1 MAKNDKPDETSISE
15 IKAALAEVVR
25 ELKDDRPAAVQVGR
39 TPSDAVTEVTGNLFR
54 LLGQWTT
61 PILLLVLLAVGW
73 YFLQEQ
79 NQKVDTEYQD
89 SLALLRQERDEAYD
103 RVSDFSGQMAT
114 VSGQQIKNLTD
125 AFESLKKINTESA
138 TRQSEALAFQQ
149 QAEDARAELSAT
161 QANLTQA
168 RTVLQQQREDLKA
181 SEARLEDAE
190 DKLEDRVEEVER
202 KERALGVR
210 GGTIGELQDTL
221 RDYQGVSTDY
231 IAALQQLAL
240 AMEEEDRDAV
250 AVASMAAEADRL
262 EDAFQKAT
270 QRVRDTV
277 TDANAVLSPLADFSV
292 EISSDDVAD
301 QLIGYSATRF
311 MELVE
316 PSNGFGFDFWRRYLF
331 DGEDVFFGIAS
342 NQNGL
347 FRVVIL
353 TVEIGPDGNPR
364 IVDTTAGNAAWPTI
378 GPSLSNG
385 WQSSIFIPTFY
396 EQGLELDDVS
406 WMLDPDV
413 DSVRMIDLLGAGGKV
428 SELNFQ
434 FGASDELKV
443 LSQEEYDA
451 LLADDSIP
459 SEVRSKLRLSEE
471 LKLVLAM
478 AKERENGADAWRQ
491 AINAITNDELRE
503 RSEDILTIA
512 QRGILG
518 ATGLRIPSGATR
530 VEFGE
535 LAAVMLQPDLIAEF
549 AIGARQFE
557 FEKLSPGQLSE
568 LPRPTEIPEN
578 WYQDASVTL
587 RAGNGEY
594 YIIEFTRDS
603 TNGAWRFDRFSAW

>member
-73 YFLQEQ
+73 YFLQAQ

-396 EQGLELDDVS
+396 EQGLEMDDVS

-413 DSVRMIDLLGAGGKV
+413 DSVRMVDLLGAGGKV

>member
-396 EQGLELDDVS
+396 EQGLEMDDVS

-557 FEKLSPGQLSE
+557 FEKSSPGQLSE

>member
-73 YFLQEQ
+73 YFLQAQ

-277 TDANAVLSPLADFSV
+277 TNANAVLSPLADFSV

-396 EQGLELDDVS
+396 EQGLEMDDVS

>member
-73 YFLQEQ
+73 YFLQAQ

-557 FEKLSPGQLSE
+557 FEKSSPGQLSE

>member
-396 EQGLELDDVS
+396 EQGLEMDDVS

>member
-1 MAKNDKPDETSISE
+1 MAKNDKPDETSIFE

-73 YFLQEQ
+73 YFLQAQ

-190 DKLEDRVEEVER
+190 GKLEDRVEEVER

-396 EQGLELDDVS
+396 EQGLEMDDVS

>member
-557 FEKLSPGQLSE
+557 FEKSSPGQLSE